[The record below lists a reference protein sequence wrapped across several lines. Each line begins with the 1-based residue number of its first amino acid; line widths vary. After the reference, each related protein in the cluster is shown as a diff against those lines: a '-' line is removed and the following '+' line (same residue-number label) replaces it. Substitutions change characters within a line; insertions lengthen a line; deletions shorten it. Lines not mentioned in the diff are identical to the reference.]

1 MSDRFEVLRINDR
14 PCVVDTHDPR
24 LTVIPF
30 LWDEAAEACARL
42 MNAGDVWALSAKWE
56 TRPMLEFLRHTQGTP
71 GES

>member
-1 MSDRFEVLRINDR
+1 MFDRFEVLRINNR

-30 LWDEAAEACARL
+30 LWDDAAEACARL

-56 TRPMLEFLRHTQGTP
+56 TLPMLELIRTTQGTR
-71 GES
+71 EEK